1 METPKADSTSDNGQA
16 GDTKP
21 RTALETPQKID
32 GEPGLYW
39 RGGMIYARVRVDGK
53 QTFRSTGADKIAGAR
68 KVLTKW
74 REDAV
79 LRQHGIEPKQAALER
94 NRLTVG

>member
-1 METPKADSTSDNGQA
+1 MNDGQTSEIKQ
-16 GDTKP
+16 
-21 RTALETPQKID
+21 RTALVTPEKIA

-53 QTFRSTGADKIAGAR
+53 QTYRCTGTDKIAGAR
-68 KVLTKW
+68 KVLAKW

-94 NRLTVG
+94 NRLTVAAVLKEIC